1 MFVQPKGASYSGH
14 LAGDTV
20 ASQRLLFT
28 APPVAIAA
36 PLLIRHMSAMERAYL
51 SIAASDV
58 AALTDDDLFGRL
70 ARALPFAVEAT
81 QKAAWLY
88 QIVHLRS
95 LAADLPDAH
104 FYMEFLIP
112 RMGRRADLVVIHA
125 GIIFVVEYKLGVS
138 QFERSSLN
146 QVFGYG
152 LDLKHFHE
160 TSHNR
165 QVVPVLVATE
175 AVCGEDPVALWDDD
189 QIAQPLR
196 VAPAELASAIGQVSL
211 ASPAVVLD
219 AATWAAG
226 RYRPTPT
233 IVEAAQA
240 LYRGH
245 DVAEISRSEAGA
257 ENLTLTAEYVAEAI
271 ERAKRERRKII
282 CFITGVPGSGKTLA
296 GLNLATARQRM
307 HSDEH
312 AVFLSGNGPLV
323 TVLREALAFDACARA
338 KSTGTLT
345 TKTLEDRRA
354 SSFVQNIHHF
364 RDEALTSAAAPVE
377 KVAVF
382 DEAQRARDR
391 EQTSKFMQQKK
402 GQAGFAQSEP
412 DFLLS
417 VMDRH
422 EDWCAIVCLVGGG
435 QEINTGEAGIQEWLT
450 ALQRRY
456 SHWDVH
462 LPSDLEHTSNFK
474 HTFTAP
480 ALHLAT
486 SLRSFRAER
495 LSDFVG
501 HVIAGDASAASAVK
515 AQLEHFPL
523 LLTRDLTTARTWLR
537 GQRRGTERAGL
548 LASSN
553 AMRLKPHGIFVKA
566 KIDPAKWFLAPP
578 DDIRSSDALEDAGTE
593 FDVQGLEL
601 DWSCVCWDG
610 NMRRTAAGWS
620 VHQFKGTT
628 WQSVGDEARQRY
640 IANAYRVLLTRARQG
655 MIVFVP
661 RGDANDVTR
670 RAEYYDEV
678 FNFLSTC
685 GFNQLI

>member
-1 MFVQPKGASYSGH
+1 
-14 LAGDTV
+14 
-20 ASQRLLFT
+20 
-28 APPVAIAA
+28 
-36 PLLIRHMSAMERAYL
+36 MERAYL
-51 SIAASDV
+51 SIAAHDV
-58 AALTDDDLFGRL
+58 AAHTDDDLFGRL
-70 ARALPFAVEAT
+70 ARALTFAVEPT

-88 QIVHLRS
+88 QIAHLRS
-95 LAADLPDAH
+95 LATDLPDAH
-104 FYMEFLIP
+104 FYLEFLIP
-112 RMGRRADLVVIHA
+112 RMGRRADLVIIHA
-125 GIIFVVEYKLGVS
+125 GIIFVVEYKVGARE
-138 QFERSSLN
+138 FDRSSLD

-160 TSHNR
+160 TSHDR
-165 QVVPVLVATE
+165 RVVPVLVATE
-175 AVCGEDPVALWDDD
+175 AANGEDPSPRWDDD
-189 QIAQPLR
+189 NIARPLR
-196 VAPAELASAIGQVSL
+196 VTPAELARVINQFSVTYPAI
-211 ASPAVVLD
+211 ALD
-219 AATWAAG
+219 AATWASG

-233 IVEAAQA
+233 IVQAAQA

-245 DVAEISRSEAGA
+245 NVAEISRSEAGA
-257 ENLTLTAEYVAEAI
+257 QNLTRTAEYVSDAI
-271 ERAKRERRKII
+271 EQAKRDCRKII

-323 TVLREALAFDACARA
+323 AVLREALALDACARA
-338 KSTGTLT
+338 KEAGRST

-364 RDEALTSAAAPVE
+364 RDEALTSAREPVE
-377 KVAVF
+377 RVAVF
-382 DEAQRARDR
+382 DEAQRAWDR

-402 GQAGFAQSEP
+402 GQVGFDQSEP

-422 EDWCAIVCLVGGG
+422 KDWCAIVCLVGGG

-450 ALQRRY
+450 ALELKY

-462 LPSDLEHTSNFK
+462 LPNNLEHAS
-474 HTFTAP
+474 TFQHSFSAP
-480 ALHLAT
+480 ALHLST

-501 HVIAGDASAASAVK
+501 HVIAGDADAARAIRSELA
-515 AQLEHFPL
+515 HFPL
-523 LLTRDLTTARTWLR
+523 LITRDLTAARTWLR
-537 GQRRGTERAGL
+537 SRRRGSERAGL

-553 AMRLKPHGIFVKA
+553 AMRLKPHGLFVKA
-566 KIDPAKWFLAPP
+566 KIEPAKWFLAPS

-601 DWSCVCWDG
+601 DWSCVCWDA
-610 NMRRTAAGWS
+610 NMRRTPAGWS

-628 WQSVGDEARQRY
+628 WQVVGDEARRRY

-661 RGDANDVTR
+661 HGDDADATRPANW
-670 RAEYYDEV
+670 YNQV
-678 FNFLSTC
+678 FEFLQTC
-685 GFNQLI
+685 GFDPAGRCEPGAGVSLDLKSTGSDLQSATPASCDPQSRQERDGRVA